1 MPVLDVFERE
11 EEDVLAR
18 RRSESLHAA
27 LIVSALLLGVLVAV
41 GDGERYGMLDHRA
54 SYERPTCTHVM
65 VQCSVLALSQDVTGK

>member
-1 MPVLDVFERE
+1 M
-11 EEDVLAR
+11 LAR

-41 GDGERYGMLDHRA
+41 GERYGMLDHWA
-54 SYERPTCTHVM
+54 SYERPTCIHVM